1 MNTAPTTACPSLFI
15 PHGGGP
21 CFFMDW
27 TWGPADTWDSLEHWL
42 RNVAQRLEIKPK
54 AILVISA
61 HWEAAEFAV
70 TAQASPP
77 LLYDYHGF
85 PAHTYQ
91 LTYPALGAPKLAQKV
106 VDLLSAA
113 GLSARLEH
121 QRGLDHG
128 VFIPLKLI
136 YPQADIPVIQL
147 SLQHGLDPAI
157 HLAAGKAIASLR
169 DEGVLI
175 MGSGS
180 SYHNMQ
186 GSGAAFSV
194 AALRFDTWL
203 GDAACAATA
212 EQRTQMLTHWLQAPE
227 ARLSH
232 PREEHLL
239 PLMVAAGAAGHAI
252 GQRIYREPIM
262 EIMLSAYA
270 FGISAVAADHC
281 SQK

>member
-1 MNTAPTTACPSLFI
+1 MNSAPTTACPSLFI

-27 TWGPADTWDSLEHWL
+27 TWGPADTWDGLEHWL
-42 RNVAQRLEIKPK
+42 RHLAQRLEITPK
-54 AILVISA
+54 AIVVISA
-61 HWEAAEFAV
+61 HWEEAEFAV
-70 TAQASPP
+70 TAQAAPP
-77 LLYDYHGF
+77 LLYDYQGF
-85 PAHTYQ
+85 PPHTYQ
-91 LTYPALGAPKLAQKV
+91 LSYPARGAPILAEKIV
-106 VDLLSAA
+106 NLLTVA
-113 GLSARLEH
+113 GLPARLEH

-157 HLAAGKAIASLR
+157 HLAAGQAITSLR
-169 DEGVLI
+169 EEGVLI
-175 MGSGS
+175 IGSGS

-186 GSGAAFSV
+186 GSGAAFSD

-212 EQRTQMLTHWLQAPE
+212 EQRAQMFEQWLQAPE

-239 PLMVAAGAAGHAI
+239 PLMVAAGAGGHDR

-262 EIMLSAYA
+262 DIMLSAYG
-270 FGISAVAADHC
+270 FGISPQAA
-281 SQK
+281 KNF